1 MMFKLII
8 VIIVPLYAQR
18 VNIKSVTM
26 IQVIMWTRLV
36 IVISKIVTIT
46 TITGIMDS
54 SSIINSRNKISN
66 YLRSNYISNSNCRGS
81 LMQI

>member
-1 MMFKLII
+1 MFKLII

-66 YLRSNYISNSNCRGS
+66 YPLSNYISNTNCRGS